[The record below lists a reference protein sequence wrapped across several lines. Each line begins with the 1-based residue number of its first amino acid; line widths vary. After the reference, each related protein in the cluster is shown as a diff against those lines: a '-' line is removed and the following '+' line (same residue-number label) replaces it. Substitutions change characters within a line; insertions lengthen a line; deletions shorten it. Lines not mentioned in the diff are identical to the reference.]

1 MHRTFFSNKFPTSAC
16 KFICCGTRFICGRR
30 LPLRHRLGDAVMFG
44 SQLFDVY
51 DNAKV
56 DIALIEAGED
66 SQEHAL
72 NRIKGRSKFDLD
84 DTTRRIN
91 QRPMVLPK
99 GP

>member
-1 MHRTFFSNKFPTSAC
+1 
-16 KFICCGTRFICGRR
+16 
-30 LPLRHRLGDAVMFG
+30 MFG

-91 QRPMVLPK
+91 QRPMVLRCRDWTFANYVHDMLLEFAGDGDDP
-99 GP
+99 GG